1 LLSFFIFKLKLFF
14 PQSAKNTE
22 DLENDEELGNTKK
35 FLCLTSES
43 AGKAA
48 GE

>member
-1 LLSFFIFKLKLFF
+1 LLSCFIFELKLLF

-22 DLENDEELGNTKK
+22 DLENDEELENTKK
-35 FLCLTSES
+35 FLYLTSKS
-43 AGKAA
+43 AGTAA